1 MTARRRIPVPDSART
16 QDTATKRQRRF
27 TAAVLA
33 VAVALL
39 LSGCATA
46 RQTKDILEDA
56 GGLPPRAMVDNVP
69 FFPQEKYYCG
79 PAATA
84 MTLAWSGLE
93 VTQEDMADQVYTPGR
108 EGTLQ
113 PDVIAA
119 MRRNGRL
126 AVPVDTM
133 RELLGEIAAGRPVLV
148 FQNLGLAIVPQWHF
162 AVAIGYDLDAG
173 ELIMHTG
180 TRDNRPVA
188 LRTFEHT
195 WRRGGYWALVVL
207 KPGELPAAAE
217 ELEVVR
223 AAAGLERVSRHGDA
237 AVAYEAILGRWPRS
251 FPAWMGL
258 GNARYALADPA
269 GAEQA
274 WRGAIAAN
282 PANSAPAWNNLAYAL
297 QALGRRGEAI
307 EAARTAVDLGGPD
320 DPNYRAT
327 LEEISGI

>member
-1 MTARRRIPVPDSART
+1 M
-16 QDTATKRQRRF
+16 
-27 TAAVLA
+27 
-33 VAVALL
+33 
-39 LSGCATA
+39 
-46 RQTKDILEDA
+46 
-56 GGLPPRAMVDNVP
+56 NVP

-84 MTLAWSGLE
+84 MVLAWSGLP
-93 VTQEDMADQVYTPGR
+93 VTQEIMAKQVYTPGR

-126 AVPVDTM
+126 AIPVDNL
-133 RELLGEIAAGRPVLV
+133 RDLLGEIAAGRPVLV
-148 FQNLGLAIVPQWHF
+148 FQNLGLEMYPRWHF

-180 TRDNRPVA
+180 PWDNRPVA

-207 KPGELPAAAE
+207 KPGEMPVAAG

-223 AAAGLERVSRHGDA
+223 AAAGLERVSRHADA
-237 AVAYEAILGRWPRS
+237 AIAYEAILKRWPRN
-251 FPAWMGL
+251 FAAWMGL
-258 GNARYALADPA
+258 GNARYAMKDLA

-274 WRGAIAAN
+274 WRGAIAADPPN
-282 PANSAPAWNNLAYAL
+282 AAPAWNNLAYVL
-297 QALGRRGEAI
+297 QALGRHQEALD
-307 EAARTAVDLGGPD
+307 AAQTAVELGTSD

-327 LEEISGI
+327 LDEITNM

>member
-1 MTARRRIPVPDSART
+1 MRAAAFAGAIALFLSACTTA
-16 QDTATKRQRRF
+16 Q
-27 TAAVLA
+27 
-33 VAVALL
+33 
-39 LSGCATA
+39 
-46 RQTKDILEDA
+46 QTKNLLEEP
-56 GGLPPRAMVDNVP
+56 GGLPPRALVDNVP
-69 FFPQEKYYCG
+69 FFAQEKYYCG

-84 MTLAWSGLE
+84 MTLAWSGLA
-93 VTQEDMADQVYTPGR
+93 VTQEDMVDQVYTPGR

-148 FQNLGLAIVPQWHF
+148 FQNLGLEIIPRWHF

-180 TRDNRPVA
+180 TRDYRPVA

-195 WRRGGYWALVVL
+195 WRRGGYWALVAL
-207 KPGELPAAAE
+207 KPGEMPVAAE
-217 ELEVVR
+217 EMEVVR

-237 AVAYEAILGRWPRS
+237 VVAYEAILGRWPLS

-258 GNARYALADPA
+258 GNARYAMKDLA

-274 WRGAIAAN
+274 WRDAIAADLT
-282 PANSAPAWNNLAYAL
+282 NSAPAWNNLAYAL

-307 EAARTAVDLGGPD
+307 EAARTAVELGGPD

-327 LEEISGI
+327 LDEISGI

>member
-1 MTARRRIPVPDSART
+1 MLKAAGLRGTALYLG
-16 QDTATKRQRRF
+16 
-27 TAAVLA
+27 AVLFL
-33 VAVALL
+33 V
-39 LSGCATA
+39 SGCVTA
-46 RQTKDILEDA
+46 QQTRDIFADPGA
-56 GGLPPRAMVDNVP
+56 LPEKAMVADVP
-69 FFPQEKYYCG
+69 FFPQEKYFCG

-84 MTLAWSGLE
+84 MTLAWTGLA
-93 VTQEDMADQVYTPGR
+93 VTQEDMAKQVYTPGR

-126 AVPVDTM
+126 AVPVDSL

-148 FQNLGLAIVPQWHF
+148 FQNLGLAIYPRWHF

-180 TRDNRPVA
+180 PWDNRPVA

-207 KPGELPAAAE
+207 KPGEMPVSAE
-217 ELEVVR
+217 EMEVVR
-223 AAAGLERVSRHGDA
+223 AAAGLERVSRFADA
-237 AVAYEAILGRWPRS
+237 AIAYEAILGRWPQS

-258 GNARYALADPA
+258 GNARYAMKDLA
-269 GAEQA
+269 GAEAA
-274 WRGAIAAN
+274 WRGAIAADPPN
-282 PANSAPAWNNLAYAL
+282 AAPAWNNLAYVL
-297 QALGRRGEAI
+297 QALGYHPLAV
-307 EAARTAVDLGGPD
+307 EAAEKAVELGDPD

-327 LEEISGI
+327 LDEISNM